1 MELKLHR
8 VIKTEGNKNYEYIG
22 LISELP
28 EESNEKDL
36 EMNHKFDWC
45 VKKSFEKSPYFGNVS
60 YKEPKYGFY
69 ISRWKTVYDRYF
81 SKEMKLEDNLSER
94 VRVQYEP
101 KKSGKSTSGN
111 EFSSGK
117 FYSVASSSR
126 LAVTS
131 FTELKEGFLDYID
144 EIKINGNLEKILNIE
159 FEHDT
164 PVKGIN
170 PNSHCPQLDAYFK
183 TKAGTYFVE
192 VKNHEILDNY
202 KSIELRPSYMS
213 TEPFNRFCL
222 QKDLTEKIKKD
233 KDGNDTKDSF
243 ISLKGNLEKNRFLLA
258 SEFGCDLK
266 TYHFD
271 FKQCLCHLMGIWS
284 YAEEHPEEEIYFYY
298 LVYRNKL
305 YEESF
310 DKKLYEELEKEINT
324 VFELFKKLFPQIHFG
339 LCYNDRYDTLE
350 ELRNI
355 F

>member
-170 PNSHCPQLDAYFK
+170 SNSHCPQLDAYFK

-213 TEPFNRFCL
+213 TVNCA
-222 QKDLTEKIKKD
+222 I
-233 KDGNDTKDSF
+233 
-243 ISLKGNLEKNRFLLA
+243 
-258 SEFGCDLK
+258 
-266 TYHFD
+266 
-271 FKQCLCHLMGIWS
+271 
-284 YAEEHPEEEIYFYY
+284 
-298 LVYRNKL
+298 
-305 YEESF
+305 
-310 DKKLYEELEKEINT
+310 
-324 VFELFKKLFPQIHFG
+324 
-339 LCYNDRYDTLE
+339 
-350 ELRNI
+350 
-355 F
+355 